1 MLKRKDDDY
10 DVFRKEYN
18 DMLLEKIS
26 QGQNEILR
34 KKYLS
39 ISVVAENLQIARNK
53 FSSFETEL
61 SANFKRLG
69 SNLNELS
76 SNERIS
82 VLKDVFRGVDIAIPE
97 MSIKD
102 FARGADKG

>member
-1 MLKRKDDDY
+1 M
-10 DVFRKEYN
+10 
-18 DMLLEKIS
+18 
-26 QGQNEILR
+26 
-34 KKYLS
+34 S
-39 ISVVAENLQIARNK
+39 ISVVAENLQIARSK

-102 FARGADKG
+102 FARGADKGYVSPDYFRV

>member
-1 MLKRKDDDY
+1 M
-10 DVFRKEYN
+10 
-18 DMLLEKIS
+18 
-26 QGQNEILR
+26 
-34 KKYLS
+34 S

-61 SANFKRLG
+61 AANFKRLG

-102 FARGADKG
+102 FARGADKGYVSPDYFEFKMTTSCLKINMQGVCS